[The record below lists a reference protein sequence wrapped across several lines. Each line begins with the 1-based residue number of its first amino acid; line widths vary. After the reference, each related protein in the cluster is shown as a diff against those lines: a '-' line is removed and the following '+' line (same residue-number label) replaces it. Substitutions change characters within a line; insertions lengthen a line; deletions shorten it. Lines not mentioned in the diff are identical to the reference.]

1 MGMEF
6 FTSAALLSRTPL
18 GGGADALRVDIPV
31 TTRNPLIDRVRMALA
46 HLPRVAERTM
56 FGGITFM
63 VNGKMCISVGRNRL
77 MCRIDPESHERAIER
92 RGAQTV
98 KMKGRAYRG
107 FVHVRAE
114 AVASP
119 RDLDYWVRAGL
130 GYN

>member
-1 MGMEF
+1 
-6 FTSAALLSRTPL
+6 
-18 GGGADALRVDIPV
+18 
-31 TTRNPLIDRVRMALA
+31 MALA
-46 HLPRVAERTM
+46 HLPRVAERKM

-77 MCRIDPESHERAIER
+77 MCRIDPESHETAIKR

-107 FVHVRAE
+107 FVHVRAD

-119 RDLDYWVRAGL
+119 RDLDYWVRACL
-130 GYN
+130 QYNKHAKASR